1 MFGAIVIASLSMRNK
16 HLWTLDVNCGIVYT
30 MKMKKDV
37 IEMLMLEWG
46 PLSYGLSESVK
57 ICCMQ
62 QEMNVLKQMLL
73 EVAVEV
79 IEDDSVT
86 NMHKAA

>member
-16 HLWTLDVNCGIVYT
+16 HLLTLDVNFGIVYAI
-30 MKMKKDV
+30 KMKKDV
-37 IEMLMLEWG
+37 TETLMLEWG
-46 PLSYGLSESVK
+46 LLSYSLSGSVK

-62 QEMNVLKQMLL
+62 QEINVLKQTLL
-73 EVAVEV
+73 EVAEEV
-79 IEDDSVT
+79 IEDDSIT